1 MTYDNE
7 ALWYVVHTY
16 SGYENKVA
24 ENIEKIVENRGLSHL
39 IFETKIPIEIVVD
52 TPEDAE
58 KLKEESDGQNVGED
72 DYNTGS
78 IYDDYADYEDKPK
91 KKKRSDK
98 PKKPEEHKLFP
109 SYVLVKMIMNDE
121 TWHVVRNITG
131 VTGFVGPGSKPVPL
145 TEEEVAALGVDVVV
159 RSVDIQVGDSVFIVS
174 GMLAGDVGTVKE
186 VDADNR
192 RIKVNVMFGG
202 KETAVEMDVSDVE
215 KLKD

>member
-1 MTYDNE
+1 MSYENE

-24 ENIEKIVENRGLSHL
+24 ENIAKIVENRGLSNL
-39 IFETKIPIEIVVD
+39 IFETKIPLEVVED
-52 TPEDAE
+52 IPEEEEQTSQDSDAA
-58 KLKEESDGQNVGED
+58 LED
-72 DYNTGS
+72 DYTS
-78 IYDDYADYEDKPK
+78 TSLYTDYFDEKDMPARK
-91 KKKRSDK
+91 KKSNKA
-98 PKKPEEHKLFP
+98 KKPEEHKLFP

-159 RSVDIQVGDSVFIVS
+159 RKIDLQPGDSVFIVS
-174 GMLAGDVGTVKE
+174 GVLAGDVGTVKE
-186 VDADNR
+186 VDQENR

-202 KETAVEMDVSDVE
+202 RETAVDMDVAEVE